1 MSELAPTGASASD
14 PPTSGT
20 VDTDLAQAI
29 LDDALAL
36 ARDATRTHLA
46 AWPQVRERFGSAA
59 DIHCTQD
66 GVFHLRH
73 LSAALSTATP
83 ALFTGY
89 VTWAASM
96 FAHLRLGS
104 DDLKRHLLAIADVL
118 DERYGPDAEPAR
130 AIITTALAASADAPV
145 ESAPYLAGDTPADR
159 LAREF
164 LTALLAGDRGT
175 AIRLVT
181 DAAGSGMPI
190 EAIYLD
196 VFQPAL
202 REVGRLWELGRI
214 TVAQEHL
221 VTAATQVAM
230 AQLYPRI
237 FGSPKTGRT
246 IVVASV
252 GGELHEIGGRML
264 ADIFELRG
272 WTTLYAGANTPIG
285 SIVDLANEHR
295 ADVVAI
301 SATFGAHVPLV
312 TEVVQKL
319 RASTRARVIVGG
331 RPFLLMPDLWQA
343 TGADGTAQDAVRAV
357 DVATGLVNAA

>member
-1 MSELAPTGASASD
+1 M
-14 PPTSGT
+14 
-20 VDTDLAQAI
+20 
-29 LDDALAL
+29 LD
-36 ARDATRTHLA
+36 R
-46 AWPQVRERFGSAA
+46 
-59 DIHCTQD
+59 
-66 GVFHLRH
+66 
-73 LSAALSTATP
+73 
-83 ALFTGY
+83 
-89 VTWAASM
+89 
-96 FAHLRLGS
+96 
-104 DDLKRHLLAIADVL
+104 
-118 DERYGPDAEPAR
+118 RYGVDAEPAR

-145 ESAPYLAGDTPADR
+145 DSAPYLAGDTPADH

-181 DAAGSGMPI
+181 DAADSGMPI
-190 EAIYLD
+190 ETIYLD

-237 FGSPKTGRT
+237 FGSTKTGRT

-285 SIVDLANEHR
+285 AIVDLANEHR